1 MFKRKLLK
9 QSKFRRL
16 LLKLLNVYAIDKETF
31 NLVNPMTDNKGSN
44 FFKFNDKS
52 YILSSGYL
60 DLKRKINS
68 LDIYYRY
75 SPNVDLWNTKG
86 SWKRIIP
93 NIDKQTL
100 IKVSLLSLKES
111 VLFFLKNNNLNI
123 NLHLIYDQSTDQF
136 NNELKDLLSND
147 KYKLNFYNSKIKG
160 NRGTYLECCDL
171 AEKAKD
177 LIFFV
182 EDDYLFK
189 KSSFEEII
197 LSYSR
202 ISTLIDNDI
211 FMCPS
216 DYVFY
221 YDSNYLTSL
230 FIGKNHRWRV
240 VKETLLTILFSK
252 NLFNKFKN
260 NIRLVGEKE
269 NTPFEGPLHE
279 VYEQSPC
286 FAPVKSTCYH
296 LSRSVP
302 GIESEWLEIWQKYF
316 DKINGGP

>member
-111 VLFFLKNNNLNI
+111 VLFF
-123 NLHLIYDQSTDQF
+123 F
-136 NNELKDLLSND
+136 
-147 KYKLNFYNSKIKG
+147 
-160 NRGTYLECCDL
+160 
-171 AEKAKD
+171 
-177 LIFFV
+177 
-182 EDDYLFK
+182 
-189 KSSFEEII
+189 
-197 LSYSR
+197 
-202 ISTLIDNDI
+202 
-211 FMCPS
+211 
-216 DYVFY
+216 
-221 YDSNYLTSL
+221 
-230 FIGKNHRWRV
+230 
-240 VKETLLTILFSK
+240 
-252 NLFNKFKN
+252 
-260 NIRLVGEKE
+260 
-269 NTPFEGPLHE
+269 
-279 VYEQSPC
+279 
-286 FAPVKSTCYH
+286 
-296 LSRSVP
+296 
-302 GIESEWLEIWQKYF
+302 
-316 DKINGGP
+316 